1 MILKMHTRNSRKVQ
15 KLKQKL
21 TIAPVRPK
29 VFKFQV

>member
-1 MILKMHTRNSRKVQ
+1 MILKMHTRNSRKAQ